1 MPNRTRYTQISPIRM
16 VIIASDRCQRYWC
29 RISRCQAHA
38 RWLIPKFPT
47 GTERHFRRGPCENKI
62 VGKPNANYPH
72 LPVVLSAQRGEVWPT
87 SRAAEL
93 QPLIL
98 S

>member
-16 VIIASDRCQRYWC
+16 VIPASDRCPEVLVVRQSVSGPR
-29 RISRCQAHA
+29 A
-38 RWLIPKFPT
+38 LVIPDFPT
-47 GTERHFRRGPCENKI
+47 GPERHFRRGPCENN
-62 VGKPNANYPH
+62 VVNKPNANYPNM
-72 LPVVLSAQRGEVWPT
+72 PVILSAQRGEVWPT

-93 QPLIL
+93 QPLML